1 VGDHEPGAS
10 HHGDPHAL
18 ATSVQREILAV
29 DPDQPVYKV
38 LTMPEIMADSVSR
51 RRLAMLLLAIFSA
64 AALVLAAVGIYGVLS
79 YSVTER
85 SHEMGIRIALGASR
99 SNVLRLVLS
108 QSLTLALVGIAVGL
122 AGALIIAGLI
132 SSLLFNVGSR
142 DPWTFALVALA
153 LTAVAMLASYL
164 PARRATK
171 VDPVISLRYE

>member
-1 VGDHEPGAS
+1 MSLALRTT
-10 HHGDPHAL
+10 GDPHAL

>member
-1 VGDHEPGAS
+1 
-10 HHGDPHAL
+10 
-18 ATSVQREILAV
+18 
-29 DPDQPVYKV
+29 
-38 LTMPEIMADSVSR
+38 MA
-51 RRLAMLLLAIFSA
+51 
-64 AALVLAAVGIYGVLS
+64 
-79 YSVTER
+79 
-85 SHEMGIRIALGASR
+85 
-99 SNVLRLVLS
+99 NVLRLVLS